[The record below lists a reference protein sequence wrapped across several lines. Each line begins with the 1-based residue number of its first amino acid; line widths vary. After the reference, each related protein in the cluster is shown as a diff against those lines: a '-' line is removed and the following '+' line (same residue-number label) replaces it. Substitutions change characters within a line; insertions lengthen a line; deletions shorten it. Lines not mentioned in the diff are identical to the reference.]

1 MKSIFLCLSKL
12 VFLLFLFGGQV
23 MAFQYGYDYN
33 QPSQQVSPSQ
43 VNIAG
48 SWKSTEGVVTLVQQG
63 SAVRGS
69 YSQDNGAIMGQL
81 QGNILN
87 GYWIESKSSKRCAR
101 TLNGSFYWGRIQWRF
116 SGDQFYGFWG
126 YCEAQPGNKWNGKRI
141 GGTSANPGGG
151 IN

>member
-63 SAVRGS
+63 
-69 YSQDNGAIMGQL
+69 
-81 QGNILN
+81 
-87 GYWIESKSSKRCAR
+87 
-101 TLNGSFYWGRIQWRF
+101 
-116 SGDQFYGFWG
+116 
-126 YCEAQPGNKWNGKRI
+126 
-141 GGTSANPGGG
+141 
-151 IN
+151 